1 MSSFLVF
8 PGLVSRQAS
17 SEQEQKRKANK
28 ILQVKKIYIK
38 DKGSVIIQSFL
49 RFWLSATLAQKQFPR
64 C

>member
-38 DKGSVIIQSFL
+38 DKGSVII
-49 RFWLSATLAQKQFPR
+49 
-64 C
+64 